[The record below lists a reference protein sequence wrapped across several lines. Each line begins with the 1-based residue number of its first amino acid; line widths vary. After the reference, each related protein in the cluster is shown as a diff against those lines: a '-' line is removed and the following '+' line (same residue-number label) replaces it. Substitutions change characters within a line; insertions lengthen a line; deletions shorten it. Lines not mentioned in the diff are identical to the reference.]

1 MNSRKLLWAIVVL
14 ALCCSMCAAQQQS
27 KKMTNQ
33 DVIEMAGLGLADEVI
48 IDKIH
53 AAEGTDFDTS
63 MTGLKALKGA
73 KVSDPVIR
81 VMINPHPSPVAGVTA
96 ATAISAS
103 TDPEDPMSPHDPGVY
118 LMTTTQDGKH
128 KMVFIDRAG
137 AGREKMHG
145 GFFTASRKAEIPG
158 PRAAVR
164 TAEATPVFYMYFPST
179 SGIGDER
186 TISSPAQFSL
196 LILEEKK
203 DRRETAVAKV
213 HAFSGPSYG
222 NDAKKTTLFSSQRIR
237 PYAYK
242 VTPSESLKP
251 GEYAFI
257 ATTTMAGS
265 GTGANVVIYDFG
277 VDGR

>member
-1 MNSRKLLWAIVVL
+1 MNSRKLLWAIVVV

-33 DVIEMAGLGLADEVI
+33 DVIDMAGLGLTDDVI

-53 AAEGTDFDTS
+53 AAEGTDFDTN
-63 MTGLKALKGA
+63 MAGLKALKDA

-81 VMINPHPSPVAGVTA
+81 VMINPHPSPVAGAPA
-96 ATAISAS
+96 ATAVSAS
-103 TDPEDPMSPHDPGVY
+103 TDPDDPMAPHDPGIY
-118 LMTTTQDGKH
+118 LMTTTQDGKR

-137 AGREKMHG
+137 AGREKAHP
-145 GFFTASRKAEIPG
+145 GFFSASRKAEIPG
-158 PRAAVR
+158 PHAAVR
-164 TAEATPVFYMYFPST
+164 TASANPVFYMYFPST

-186 TISSPAQFSL
+186 SISSPAQFSL
-196 LILEEKK
+196 LILDEKK
-203 DRRETAVAKV
+203 DHRETATAKV
-213 HAFSGPSYG
+213 HAFGGISYG
-222 NDAKKTTLFSSQRIR
+222 NDEKKTNLFTNERIR
-237 PYAYK
+237 AYAYK
-242 VTPSESLKP
+242 VTTSASLKP

-265 GTGANVVIYDFG
+265 ATGANVVIYDFG